1 MKCFVFD
8 KQGGIQKL
16 LKRIDFQIDLE
27 INRGNYKRKEFF
39 KILKYLHSIL
49 NLELISSNQRS
60 KLKDKKKN
68 YKLFAVEYHYGDKAT
83 GGHYITDVYHP
94 GIISWVRY
102 DDANV
107 KIVNNTQ
114 VLKSDDKKL
123 VPYLLYYR
131 RADLI

>member
-1 MKCFVFD
+1 MLILYLKSVVFD

-16 LKRIDFQIDLE
+16 NKRVDFQIDLE
-27 INRGNYKRKEFF
+27 VSK
-39 KILKYLHSIL
+39 
-49 NLELISSNQRS
+49 ELISPNQRS
-60 KLKDKKKN
+60 KLREKKRQ
-68 YKLFAVEYHYGDKAT
+68 YKLFAVEYHLGENAL

-94 GIISWVRY
+94 GIVSWVRY

-107 KIVNNTQ
+107 KVISTAQ

-123 VPYLLYYR
+123 IPYLLYYR